1 MIEINLLPGAKKKT
15 RRGGGGR
22 QLKLPAAL
30 TGLAGGD
37 ALKDKWLLGAVASLI
52 LAAAAL
58 GWLYTSQSRAE
69 AALLERQEKAVADS
83 TRYAAVLRERVRAE
97 ATRDTVLR
105 QLTVIRSID
114 DDRFIWP
121 HIMDEVSK
129 ALPLYTWITIMGY
142 GGTPQGSTNIVGLP
156 QTPKKAGPDTV
167 KIKKPPVIE
176 TTPPRDQVML
186 RITGRT
192 VDVQAMTR
200 FISQLEDSPFLS
212 NVYLERSTPNSEAGS
227 DYYQFQL
234 IINYT
239 RPDSMAVR
247 RLPLLVA
254 GRAAGR

>member
-37 ALKDKWLLGAVASLI
+37 ALKDKWLLGAVASLLI
-52 LAAAAL
+52 AAAAL

-69 AALLERQEKAVADS
+69 ASLLERQEKAVADS

-121 HIMDEVSK
+121 HIMDEISR
-129 ALPLYTWITIMGY
+129 ALPAFTWIQSVSFSGAA
-142 GGTPQGSTNIVGLP
+142 QGSKSAQIVGAIVD
-156 QTPKKAGPDTV
+156 TTAKKDTTAKSAGVPDVARDTV
-167 KIKKPPVIE
+167 
-176 TTPPRDQVML
+176 RL
-186 RITGRT
+186 RLQGQT
-192 VDVQAMTR
+192 VDIQAMTR
-200 FISQLEDSPFLS
+200 FMRDLEQSPFFERV
-212 NVYLERSTPNSEAGS
+212 NLEKSELVLQEGKEIM
-227 DYYQFQL
+227 QFS
-234 IINYT
+234 IDAYFS
-239 RPDSMAVR
+239 RPDSTAIRRVPLTLSVR
-247 RLPLLVA
+247 
-254 GRAAGR
+254 